1 MSESKKE
8 LLKPAI
14 LAVIAASLL
23 GTVVYYFIP
32 QGPPFSMVAFALGR
46 NTQVSGDYS
55 TLFVHGLGFN
65 VTFLNGSTIPVY
77 TIFPMDEQGEV
88 NFPEVY
94 NGEINATDLEKITI
108 YVTEGVGMYD
118 RGSLKFI
125 VGCVQNR
132 TINVDLLMDEGIVD
146 MGSSKTVGDTWRASF
161 GDVPREEL
169 SEFPLNVTLKESTS
183 TGYWATTDFVWEIGV
198 QQLGDILHNSST
210 ANVTF
215 ALDASMCL
223 KYKVVTSEGN
233 VTGDAELQWSGTW
246 GTLQLLHEGDEVLL
260 VRYSFSNIKLNMIV
274 A

>member
-77 TIFPMDEQGEV
+77 TIFPMDEPGEI

-94 NGEINATDLEKITI
+94 NGEINAIDLEKITI
-108 YVTEGVGMYD
+108 YVTGGVGIYYK
-118 RGSLKFI
+118 GSVKFI

-132 TINVDLLMDEGIVD
+132 TINVDLLVDEGTVD
-146 MGSSKTVGDTWRASF
+146 MGLSKIVNGTWRVGS
-161 GDVPREEL
+161 GDVSWEEL
-169 SEFPLNVTLKESTS
+169 QEFPLNVTSKESTS
-183 TGYWATTDFVWEIGV
+183 TGYWATTDFVWEISV
-198 QQLGDILHNSST
+198 NQLGDMLRNSNT

-215 ALDASMCL
+215 ALDVSMYL
-223 KYKVVTSEGN
+223 KYKVVTPEGDI
-233 VTGDAELQWSGTW
+233 TGDAELQWSGTW
-246 GTLQLLHEGDEVLL
+246 GTLQLLHDGDKILL
-260 VRYSFSNIKLNMIV
+260 VRYNFSNIKLNMVV